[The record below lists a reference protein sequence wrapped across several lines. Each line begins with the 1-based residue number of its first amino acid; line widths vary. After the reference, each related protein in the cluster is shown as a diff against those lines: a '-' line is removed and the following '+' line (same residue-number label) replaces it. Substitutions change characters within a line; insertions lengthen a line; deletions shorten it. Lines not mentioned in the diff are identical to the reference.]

1 MGAGGRWH
9 KKWAIEVNICLVF
22 LFYMFIS
29 FFLPL
34 HFWSSFYSGMWLVI
48 PLVLVLQ
55 LWMESRDEVV
65 PRLRAAVR
73 WVNENCSE
81 QLWKFCTNQKEHAE
95 EVLLRDGGRTTL

>member
-1 MGAGGRWH
+1 MGYRSEHLSRLSVLYVYIVLSPVA
-9 KKWAIEVNICLVF
+9 F
-22 LFYMFIS
+22 L
-29 FFLPL
+29 
-34 HFWSSFYSGMWLVI
+34 SSFYSGMWLVI

-55 LWMESRDEVV
+55 LWMESRDEFI

-81 QLWKFCTNQKEHAE
+81 QVWKFCTNQKEHAE

>member
-1 MGAGGRWH
+1 MGYRSEHPFRLSVLYVYIVLSPVA
-9 KKWAIEVNICLVF
+9 F
-22 LFYMFIS
+22 L
-29 FFLPL
+29 
-34 HFWSSFYSGMWLVI
+34 SSFYSGMWLVI

-55 LWMESRDEVV
+55 LWMESRDEFI

>member
-1 MGAGGRWH
+1 MGYRSEHLSHLSVLYVYIVLSPVA
-9 KKWAIEVNICLVF
+9 F
-22 LFYMFIS
+22 L
-29 FFLPL
+29 
-34 HFWSSFYSGMWLVI
+34 SSFYSGMWLVI

-55 LWMESRDEVV
+55 LWMESRDEFI

-81 QLWKFCTNQKEHAE
+81 QLWKFCTNQKERAE